1 MSAMTQ
7 RVVRRIVE
15 AVSILL
21 SSLTLLAAPASALAS
36 QEYPGELQ
44 RVAAMPCVPSCTL
57 CHVDT
62 SGGTGTVIKPF
73 GRAMSAKGLPPQ
85 DESQVEPALRA
96 LADENTDSDGDGASD
111 LAELAQGQDPNLS
124 GDVSVC
130 GPEFGCAGV
139 APTGRLHFGA
149 IVAMMLAL
157 ALRVSIR
164 RRSRMR

>member
-73 GRAMSAKGLPPQ
+73 GR
-85 DESQVEPALRA
+85 
-96 LADENTDSDGDGASD
+96 DENTDSDGDGASD